1 MLSIYYLYT
10 IYWLLMIK
18 AFMYIFSH
26 SMNMCLEIFMT
37 KGLKMH

>member
-1 MLSIYYLYT
+1 MLSIYYLYA